1 MEKKKA
7 LIKGVVWTWVCVI
20 LFHFVLSIVWPEEAD
35 RQLKVFVLS
44 GVFLPLYWVIKYRMN
59 KISFTK
65 EFKIF
70 GIITCAYWILLT
82 AFFLL
87 IEESLLEEY
96 RTWLLLLAFGLPLTF
111 LLMRVK
117 IKDLISSF

>member
-7 LIKGVVWTWVCVI
+7 LIKGVVWTWVCVM

-65 EFKIF
+65 EFQIF

-82 AFFLL
+82 ALFLL

-111 LLMRVK
+111 LLMKVK
-117 IKDLISSF
+117 IKELISPS